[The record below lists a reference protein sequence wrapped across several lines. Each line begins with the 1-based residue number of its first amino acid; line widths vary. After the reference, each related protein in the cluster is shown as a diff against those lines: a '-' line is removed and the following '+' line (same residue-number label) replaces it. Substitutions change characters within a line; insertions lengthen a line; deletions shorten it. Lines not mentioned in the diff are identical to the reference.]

1 MRESGHKWDS
11 SWSKWWISC
20 GWVVYLWSDVSQIE
34 SAILSQT
41 VTLDIEPREATAK
54 KTAPNQADCQIPFH
68 SENCANINF
77 QHVFVWQR
85 EILWLYKDC
94 IWLACRG
101 THLSPNMTWPRERG
115 KKIWLSKAK
124 RSRSWNAAPSMGHF
138 VPGHGEMEFRIGIW
152 NKYVICEFMGETSC
166 VNLLVKNPALLI
178 KINSF

>member
-1 MRESGHKWDS
+1 M
-11 SWSKWWISC
+11 
-20 GWVVYLWSDVSQIE
+20 SQIE

-77 QHVFVWQR
+77 QHVFLWQR

-94 IWLACRG
+94 ICLASLQRDTFVHQYDMSKRKG
-101 THLSPNMTWPRERG
+101 E
-115 KKIWLSKAK
+115 IWLSKAK

-152 NKYVICEFMGETSC
+152 NKYVICEFIGETSC

-178 KINSF
+178 KINSFKSFWLLRKILIQIAC